1 MANAVLFIA
10 TVLIWGTTWIAISM
24 QVGPV
29 PVLIS
34 VFYRFALAA
43 VILVAILAVMRRLK
57 LPALRDQPFILA
69 QALCL
74 FSLNFICFY
83 NAAAS
88 IPSGLISVI
97 FSLATIYNAVN
108 ARLFFGDRIT
118 GRTLFAAALGATG
131 LLLLFGEEVVVDFD
145 MDTLKGIGLA
155 ALGTLFFSLGNMAS
169 RRNSAAGIS
178 PLTANAWGMTY
189 GTIVLLVLIAVTQ
202 TPIVAPS
209 GITYLAALLYLSA
222 IGSVIGF
229 TTYLMLVSRIGS
241 SRAAYATVLF
251 PIVALSL
258 STVFEGYHWSGL
270 GLIGLALTLLGNVI
284 IFARPLKR
292 AAPHPAAATFSPP
305 AGRREDAATPPSLAN
320 VSQGTSPLPV
330 VTGRGLG

>member
-1 MANAVLFIA
+1 MANAALFIA
-10 TVLIWGTTWIAISM
+10 TVLIWGTTWIAIAM

-29 PVLIS
+29 PVLVS

-43 VILVAILAVMRRLK
+43 VILVAILAFMRRLN

-83 NAAAS
+83 NAAGF

-118 GRTLFAAALGATG
+118 GRTLLAAALGATG

-145 MDTLKGIGLA
+145 MGTLKGIGLA

-178 PLTANAWGMTY
+178 PLTANGWGMTY
-189 GTIVLLVLIAVTQ
+189 GAIVLLLLIAVTQ
-202 TPIVAPS
+202 TPIVAPPDIS
-209 GITYLAALLYLSA
+209 YLTALLYLAA

-258 STVFEGYHWSGL
+258 STVFEGYRWSGL
-270 GLIGLALTLLGNVI
+270 GLVGLGLTLLGNVV
-284 IFARPLKR
+284 IFARPLPR
-292 AAPHPAAATFSPP
+292 RVRQADARLP
-305 AGRREDAATPPSLAN
+305 AG
-320 VSQGTSPLPV
+320 G
-330 VTGRGLG
+330 

>member
-1 MANAVLFIA
+1 MANVVLFIA
-10 TVLIWGTTWIAISM
+10 TVLIWGTTWIAIAM

-29 PVLIS
+29 PVLVS

-43 VILVAILAVMRRLK
+43 VILVAILAAMRRLK
-57 LPALRDQPFILA
+57 VPALRDQPFILA

-83 NAAAS
+83 NAAAFV
-88 IPSGLISVI
+88 PSGLISVI

-131 LLLLFGEEVVVDFD
+131 LLLLFGDEVVVDFD
-145 MDTLKGIGLA
+145 MGTLKGIGLA

-189 GTIVLLVLIAVTQ
+189 GAIILLVLIAVTR

-209 GITYLAALLYLSA
+209 GVTYLAALLYLST

-284 IFARPLKR
+284 IFARPLAR
-292 AAPHPAAATFSPP
+292 RSPQPDASLPA
-305 AGRREDAATPPSLAN
+305 
-320 VSQGTSPLPV
+320 
-330 VTGRGLG
+330 RG

>member
-10 TVLIWGTTWIAISM
+10 TVLIWGTTWIAIAM

-29 PVLIS
+29 PVLVS

-43 VILVAILAVMRRLK
+43 VIFVAILAAMRRLK

-83 NAAAS
+83 NAAGS

-145 MDTLKGIGLA
+145 MGTLKGIGLA

-189 GTIVLLVLIAVTQ
+189 GAIILLVLIAVTR
-202 TPIVAPS
+202 TPIVAPP

-305 AGRREDAATPPSLAN
+305 AGRREMPQPLRPSP
-320 VSQGTSPLPV
+320 TSRRARPLSPS
-330 VTGRGLG
+330 

>member
-1 MANAVLFIA
+1 MANAALFIA
-10 TVLIWGTTWIAISM
+10 TVLIWGTTWIAIAM

-29 PVLIS
+29 PVLVS
-34 VFYRFALAA
+34 VFYRFAVAA
-43 VILVAILAVMRRLK
+43 LILIAILAVMRRLK

-83 NAAAS
+83 NAAAF

-97 FSLATIYNAVN
+97 FSLATIYNALN

-118 GRTLFAAALGATG
+118 GRTFLAAALGAAG
-131 LLLLFGEEVVVDFD
+131 LLLLFGQDVAVDFD
-145 MDTLKGIGLA
+145 MDALKGIGLA

-169 RRNSAAGIS
+169 RRNSAVGIS

-189 GTIVLLVLIAVTQ
+189 GAIVLLVLIAVTQ
-202 TPIVAPS
+202 TPVVAPPD
-209 GITYLAALLYLSA
+209 ITYLAAMLYLAA

-258 STVFEGYHWSGL
+258 STVFEGYHWSAL
-270 GLIGLALTLLGNVI
+270 GLIGLALTLLGNVV
-284 IFARPLKR
+284 IFARPLAR
-292 AAPHPAAATFSPP
+292 RPLPSDARLP
-305 AGRREDAATPPSLAN
+305 AG
-320 VSQGTSPLPV
+320 G
-330 VTGRGLG
+330 

>member
-1 MANAVLFIA
+1 
-10 TVLIWGTTWIAISM
+10 
-24 QVGPV
+24 
-29 PVLIS
+29 
-34 VFYRFALAA
+34 
-43 VILVAILAVMRRLK
+43 VILVAILAVLQRLK
-57 LPALRDQPFILA
+57 IPALRDQPFILA

-108 ARLFFGDRIT
+108 ARLFFGDPIT
-118 GRTLFAAALGATG
+118 GRTVLAASFGAIG
-131 LLLLFGEEVVVDFD
+131 LLLLFGQDLIVDFD
-145 MDTLKGIGLA
+145 ADTMKGIGLA

-189 GTIVLLVLIAVTQ
+189 GAIFLFLLIAATQ
-202 TPIVAPS
+202 TPIEAPPNM
-209 GITYLAALLYLSA
+209 IYLGALLYLAA

-258 STVFEGYHWSGL
+258 STFFEGYHWSGL
-270 GLIGLALTLLGNVI
+270 SLIGLALTLIGNVV
-284 IFARPLKR
+284 IFARPPFRDLPK
-292 AAPHPAAATFSPP
+292 
-305 AGRREDAATPPSLAN
+305 GDAQLPS
-320 VSQGTSPLPV
+320 S
-330 VTGRGLG
+330 